1 MIDNRSKVIMAKSK
15 QIRDNPILIAECL
28 DVRETILMTSRKG
41 LQRISIQTVNFINGK
56 IEMPKDI
63 INLVEDVKCSLA
75 FGVNR
80 MKYFNRIFNKDVYV
94 LSRKTHL

>member
-28 DVRETILMTSRKG
+28 DVREAILMASQKG
-41 LQRISIQTVNFINGK
+41 LRRISIQTVNFINGK
-56 IEMPKDI
+56 IEMSKDI

-80 MKYFNRIFNKDVYV
+80 MKYFNRISTKMFMY
-94 LSRKTHL
+94 